1 MTAFE
6 LSQRVA
12 VLKRFRELLQ
22 AQKDRFREYLTV
34 LDKQQG
40 TIEQGDTEALLAHVE
55 REEHLLRDISNIQ
68 KVILPLE
75 DLYHTLTGPQH
86 AVDDETAGLKTALEG
101 LKREAAARS
110 ERNRE
115 LLSVRMAEIRQEIK
129 SLRGNPYAAR
139 RSIYADTLSPS
150 LIDLKG

>member
-1 MTAFE
+1 MTAEE
-6 LSQRVA
+6 LTQRVA

-22 AQKDRFREYLTV
+22 SQRDRFREYLNV
-34 LDKQQG
+34 LDKQQE
-40 TIEQGDTEALLAHVE
+40 TIEKGDTEALLSHVE
-55 REEHLLRDISNIQ
+55 LEEHILRDIFNIQ

-75 DLYHTLTGPQH
+75 AMYHTLSPADGEGE
-86 AVDDETAGLKTALEG
+86 VSSLKVSLEG

-110 ERNRE
+110 ERNRG
-115 LLSVRMAEIRQEIK
+115 LLSLRMAEIRQEIK

>member
-1 MTAFE
+1 VTAEE
-6 LSQRVA
+6 LTQRVA

-22 AQKDRFREYLTV
+22 AQRDRFREYLNV

-40 TIEQGDTEALLAHVE
+40 LIERGDTEALLAHVE
-55 REEHLLRDISNIQ
+55 LEEHILRDIFNIQ

-75 DLYHTLTGPQH
+75 DLYHTLTDQGSS
-86 AVDDETAGLKTALEG
+86 ADEETVSLKAALEG
-101 LKREAAARS
+101 LRREAAARS

-115 LLSVRMAEIRQEIK
+115 LLSGRMAEIRQEIK

-150 LIDLKG
+150 LIDIQG